1 MFRHSRLVHQLL
13 RDRKGSVA
21 IIAAL
26 TFVAILVLIG
36 GLIDF
41 SLAASARTRLQDLAD
56 SSILTAT
63 TPAEMLNTAATA
75 QSDANTAWAFATQN
89 VTNVSAL
96 KATITVV
103 DTATSSSGKNR
114 TVNLTFTGQSATFF
128 GALVGYN
135 TIQVGGSA
143 SAARSTAPYINIYVL
158 VDNSQSMG
166 IGSTQADMIN
176 LYDVTLSKNND
187 GCVFG
192 CHVPLTVPTKEP
204 YSDEALA
211 HGNNI
216 TLRIDSAKSAITT
229 MINQAQSANESAFVK
244 FALYTMGGGHSSSS
258 TTLVKIADPS
268 NNYTSLLSSVSQ
280 IDLETASAQGVIGD
294 TDVEDAL
301 SALVAKLPTV
311 NGAGDTAATPMN
323 FIFVVTDGLDDFDT
337 NKSAL
342 PCLNNAP
349 SPGGYRCT
357 QIVPVTNCT
366 TAKKSTNIGVIYT
379 PYLPLY
385 TNPHYTTQ
393 GYYSSYTSLVVP
405 YQNTIS
411 PALQA
416 CATNSSFFF
425 TASDG
430 PSIVTAMTQLFA
442 RAASYARLTS

>member
-1 MFRHSRLVHQLL
+1 MLRHRRLLHRFL
-13 RDRKGSVA
+13 RERTGSVA

-26 TFVAILVLIG
+26 TIVVLLILIG
-36 GLIDF
+36 GVIDF
-41 SLAASARTRLQDLAD
+41 SLAVAARTKLQDLAD

-63 TPAEMLNTAATA
+63 TPAEMLNTAAVA
-75 QSDANTAWAFATQN
+75 QADANTAWAFATQN
-89 VTNVSAL
+89 VTNVSNL
-96 KATITVV
+96 KATINVV
-103 DTATSSSGKNR
+103 DTASSSSGKNR
-114 TVNLTFTGQSATFF
+114 SVTLTYSGQSSTFF
-128 GALVGYN
+128 GSFIGYT
-135 TIQVGGSA
+135 TIPVGGTA
-143 SAARSTAPYINIYVL
+143 TAARSTAPYINIYVL

-166 IGSTQADMIN
+166 IGSTQTDMTS
-176 LYDVTLSKNND
+176 LYDISQKKNND

-192 CHVPLTVPTKEP
+192 CHVPLATEP

-211 HGNNI
+211 HGNSI

-229 MINQAQSANESAFVK
+229 MINQAQTANESSFVK

-268 NNYTSLLSSVSQ
+268 NNYSSLLSSVSQ

-294 TDVEDAL
+294 TDLEDAL
-301 SALVAKLPTV
+301 SALMTKLPAV

-337 NKSAL
+337 YKSAL
-342 PCLNNAP
+342 PCLNNGP
-349 SPGGYRCT
+349 LPGGYRCT
-357 QIVPVTNCT
+357 QTLPATNCT
-366 TAKKSTNIGVIYT
+366 TVKKSANIGVIYT

-385 TNPHYTTQ
+385 TNPHYPSQ
-393 GYYSSYTSLVVP
+393 GYYSSYNTLVVP
-405 YQNTIS
+405 YQNSIS
-411 PALQA
+411 PALQS

>member
-1 MFRHSRLVHQLL
+1 MFRHSRLLSRFL
-13 RDRKGSVA
+13 RERKGSVA
-21 IIAAL
+21 IITAL
-26 TFVAILVLIG
+26 TIVAIMVLIG
-36 GLIDF
+36 GVTDF
-41 SLAASARTRLQDLAD
+41 ALATSAKTKLQDLAD

-63 TPAEMLNTAATA
+63 TPAEMLNTAAVA
-75 QSDANTAWAFATQN
+75 QADATTAWNIATQN
-89 VTNVSAL
+89 VTNITNL
-96 KATITVV
+96 KSTISVV
-103 DTATSSSGKNR
+103 DTASSSSGKNR
-114 TVNLTFTGQSATFF
+114 TVTLTFTGQSGTFF
-128 GALVGYN
+128 GALLGYS
-135 TIQVGGSA
+135 TIQVGGTA
-143 SAARSTAPYINIYVL
+143 TAARSTAPYINIYVL

-166 IGSTQADMIN
+166 IGSTQTDMTN
-176 LYDVTLSKNND
+176 LYDITDKKNND

-211 HGNNI
+211 HSNGI

-229 MINQAQSANESAFVK
+229 MINQAQAANESNFVK

-268 NNYTSLLSSVSQ
+268 NNYSSLLTSVSQ

-294 TDVEDAL
+294 TDIEDAL
-301 SALVAKLPTV
+301 SALMAKLPVV
-311 NGAGDTAATPMN
+311 NGAGDTSSTPMN
-323 FIFVVTDGLDDFDT
+323 FIFIVTDGLDDFDT
-337 NKSAL
+337 YKSSL

-357 QIVPVTNCT
+357 QPVPITNCT
-366 TAKKSTNIGVIYT
+366 TVKKSANIGVVYT

-385 TNPHYTTQ
+385 NNPHYTSQ
-393 GYYSSYTSLVVP
+393 GYYSSYTSLVSP
-405 YQNTIS
+405 FSSTIATNLQN
-411 PALQA
+411 